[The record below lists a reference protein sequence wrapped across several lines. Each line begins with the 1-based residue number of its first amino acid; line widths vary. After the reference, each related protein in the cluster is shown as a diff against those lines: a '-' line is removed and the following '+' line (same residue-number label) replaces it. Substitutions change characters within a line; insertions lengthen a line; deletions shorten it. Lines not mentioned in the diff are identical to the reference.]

1 MKEISEVKQAVIDLE
16 SINIPA
22 SVENVSEYIKEDL
35 GGETGDEYADPYG
48 QGRIVI
54 KQ

>member
-1 MKEISEVKQAVIDLE
+1 MLKGVNIVQENGLLDNQATI
-16 SINIPA
+16 
-22 SVENVSEYIKEDL
+22 EYIREDL